1 MTNIS
6 SKKIPQCLRDG
17 CNYGDLTAEQKA
29 EVDSYFGF
37 SSMQYRTEEI
47 VDRLGNR
54 TLRIY
59 FKNNDACV
67 DICFI
72 RKTKT
77 VYVDLR
83 DTDNLDESYGAVTGE
98 FEEVF

>member
-17 CNYGDLTAEQKA
+17 CNYGYLTAEEKA

-67 DICFI
+67 DISFI

-83 DTDNLDESYGAVTGE
+83 DTDNLDESYGAVSAE

>member
-1 MTNIS
+1 M
-6 SKKIPQCLRDG
+6 K
-17 CNYGDLTAEQKA
+17 
-29 EVDSYFGF
+29 
-37 SSMQYRTEEI
+37 YRIEEI
-47 VDRLGNR
+47 VDRLGNP

-67 DICFI
+67 DISFI

-83 DTDNLDESYGAVTGE
+83 DTDNLDESYGAVSAG